1 MSDKVTKSRE
11 RVNMN
16 REDIRSVLESMRA
29 EEEVIQTFIKEDI
42 TVEDLKT
49 LTKRDLDELIK
60 KYGPKR
66 RFGKVL
72 IEWMSSRGLPIDLQ
86 LLTAYGNVQSAQ
98 IYKNDKQQ
106 PFLLTSSSNSSP
118 STFSYISINNDRHD
132 LLSTTDISFSSTL
145 SIDSPIT
152 INSEES
158 IVKSEEFEVPSEL
171 NVKDFIADRA
181 AHFEHE
187 VDREV
192 PEFQNEIKD
201 FTEAIQTTSLEA
213 IENNTQQRLSVSSI
227 INIEDPETRNPLM
240 ILLRKN
246 GHCQKLVDNPC
257 RNDMV
262 PEGKD
267 INLIARITVKHLIN
281 LATPP
286 KRKIPTSILTKWA
299 EYFKRLFPKTPVSSF
314 YAFKYESSRT
324 KNGTIVQKKRAEGA
338 LQVQLFQ
345 ERRKLIKE
353 DRTVLLRCPS
363 ANYITDNKNLDPSS
377 NTSINRNTWKLMSQQ
392 KGEEVRSC
400 NKVSI
405 GDSDIKLRVTG
416 ALLLLPFIFTHA
428 FVEKTWKPTRIDIM
442 DSFVTRVCN
451 ETEIQEHIEL
461 RRRKSLSM
469 NKSKSNK
476 ISSSIQPYVLAVGPS
491 WENIVHA
498 HIIVDRVLYTC
509 ETIVEATELCFKLFH
524 AYHSDYPPES
534 KHVWQLIQQGF
545 YKLFV
550 KNRDLNRRTI
560 SKALADIGIELNEEF
575 IAKS

>member
-405 GDSDIKLRVTG
+405 
-416 ALLLLPFIFTHA
+416 
-428 FVEKTWKPTRIDIM
+428 
-442 DSFVTRVCN
+442 
-451 ETEIQEHIEL
+451 
-461 RRRKSLSM
+461 
-469 NKSKSNK
+469 
-476 ISSSIQPYVLAVGPS
+476 
-491 WENIVHA
+491 
-498 HIIVDRVLYTC
+498 
-509 ETIVEATELCFKLFH
+509 
-524 AYHSDYPPES
+524 
-534 KHVWQLIQQGF
+534 
-545 YKLFV
+545 
-550 KNRDLNRRTI
+550 DL
-560 SKALADIGIELNEEF
+560 
-575 IAKS
+575 

>member
-405 GDSDIKLRVTG
+405 EIDSKLQWHLNYLCNQLHDKLTLQLITSWEATFKYRFERLENQLGTVWDYLNKFPLLKIEDIGK
-416 ALLLLPFIFTHA
+416 ALEIRISNLELLGHCF
-428 FVEKTWKPTRIDIM
+428 
-442 DSFVTRVCN
+442 S
-451 ETEIQEHIEL
+451 
-461 RRRKSLSM
+461 SLS
-469 NKSKSNK
+469 
-476 ISSSIQPYVLAVGPS
+476 YLLTPS
-491 WENIVHA
+491 
-498 HIIVDRVLYTC
+498 
-509 ETIVEATELCFKLFH
+509 
-524 AYHSDYPPES
+524 
-534 KHVWQLIQQGF
+534 
-545 YKLFV
+545 
-550 KNRDLNRRTI
+550 
-560 SKALADIGIELNEEF
+560 
-575 IAKS
+575 